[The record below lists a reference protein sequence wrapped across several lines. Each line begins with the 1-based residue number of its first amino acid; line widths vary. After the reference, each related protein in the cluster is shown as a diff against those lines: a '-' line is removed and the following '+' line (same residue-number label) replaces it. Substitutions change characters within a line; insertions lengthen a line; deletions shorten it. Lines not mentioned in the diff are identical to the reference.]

1 MTVLIDD
8 SEYIAVTFVTSRL
21 VRHKVNGN
29 VLPGTR
35 GLNDM
40 LLQWH
45 NPSRLYFSTNTAI
58 GDNFLAHVSKI
69 LDRMSIARAAKQ
81 FI

>member
-1 MTVLIDD
+1 MAVLIND
-8 SEYIAVTFVTSRL
+8 SEYIAVTFTTSKL

-29 VLPGTR
+29 ALPGTR

-45 NPSRLYFSTNTAI
+45 NPSRLYFSTNMAI

-69 LDRMSIARAAKQ
+69 LDRMSVTCAVKQ